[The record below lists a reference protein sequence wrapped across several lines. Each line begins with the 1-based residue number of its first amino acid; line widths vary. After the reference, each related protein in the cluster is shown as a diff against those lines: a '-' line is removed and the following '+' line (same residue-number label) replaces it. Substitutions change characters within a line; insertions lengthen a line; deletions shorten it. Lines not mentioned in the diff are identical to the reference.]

1 MVNFLALLG
10 WSPGNDIEVM
20 PVPEIIERFTADGL
34 SKNAAVF
41 DLKKLEWMNGQHLSM
56 MLAADLAPLVTRGIV
71 AAGLATEAELA
82 ARVPWYFALIE
93 LLKVR
98 ARTID
103 DMVRQAVPYLIDGIE
118 YDPDAVAKTWKD
130 AVATRDTLQ
139 ATRDALAAAPAW
151 DTQPLEDSLRSLAE
165 SRGTAAGKIF
175 QPLRL
180 ALTGVTASPG
190 IFDVLVMLGRE
201 RSLARIDA
209 AVQFLDGQHATR
221 R

>member
-1 MVNFLALLG
+1 V
-10 WSPGNDIEVM
+10 
-20 PVPEIIERFTADGL
+20 
-34 SKNAAVF
+34 
-41 DLKKLEWMNGQHLSM
+41 
-56 MLAADLAPLVTRGIV
+56 
-71 AAGLATEAELA
+71 ATEAELA
-82 ARVPWYFALIE
+82 ARGAWYLALID

-98 ARTID
+98 ARTVD
-103 DMVRQAVPYLIDGIE
+103 DIVRQAVPYLNDQIE
-118 YDPDAVAKTWKD
+118 YDMDAVAKTWKD
-130 AVATRDTLQ
+130 AVATRDVLGV
-139 ATRDALAAAPAW
+139 TRDALATVTAWEAPL
-151 DTQPLEDSLRSLAE
+151 LEESLRTLAE

-209 AVQFLDGQHATR
+209 AVRFLEVNREVR

>member
-1 MVNFLALLG
+1 
-10 WSPGNDIEVM
+10 
-20 PVPEIIERFTADGL
+20 L

-56 MLAADLAPLVTRGIV
+56 MSAADLAPLVTRGIV
-71 AAGLATEAELA
+71 AEDLATETELSG
-82 ARVPWYFALIE
+82 REPWYFALID

-98 ARTID
+98 ARTVD
-103 DMVRQAVPYLIDGIE
+103 DIVRQAIPYLREQIE
-118 YDPDAVAKTWKD
+118 YDPDAVTKTWKD
-130 AVATRDTLQ
+130 AAAARELLEATRDSLT
-139 ATRDALAAAPAW
+139 AAHAW
-151 DTQPLEDSLRSLAE
+151 DAQPLEDSLRALAE

-190 IFDVLVMLGRE
+190 IFDVLVMLGRA

-209 AVQFLDGQHATR
+209 AVQFLDRHPSVR